1 MDNDAKLRE
10 YLKKVTADL
19 RRARKRIQEVE
30 DAGFEPIAIVGMAC
44 RFPGGVRSPEDLW
57 QLVDGG
63 RDAMS
68 GFPAD
73 RGWPDAHDAGFAA
86 EGGFVHDAGLF
97 DAGFFGISPR
107 EALAMDPQQRL
118 LLETSWEALERAG
131 IVPESLRGSRSAV
144 FVGAAHQGYAT
155 GAGEDAEAVAGHLM
169 TGTATSVL
177 SGRISYTLGL
187 EGPSVTVD
195 TACSS
200 SLVALHLAVQSLR
213 RGESDF
219 ALAGGAAVMVN
230 PGMFTEM
237 QRQGGLSGNGRC
249 KAFAEGA
256 DGTGW
261 GEGVGMLLV
270 ERLSDARRHG
280 HPVLAVV
287 RGSAVNQDGASS
299 GLSAPNGPS
308 QQRVI
313 RDALAD
319 ARLSTVDVDL
329 VEAHG
334 TGTALGDPIEA
345 QALLATYGQ
354 DRPEPL
360 WLGSV
365 KSNIGHT
372 QAAAGVSGIIKLVM
386 ALRNHRMPPTLHA
399 GTPSTK
405 IDWTEG
411 AVELLQE
418 GREWTA
424 DRPRRGA
431 VSSFGISGT
440 NAHIILEEP
449 AEEPAAAEPV
459 DGVLPWVLSAKSAE
473 ALREQASR
481 LATVDADPAG
491 VALSL
496 ATTRS
501 AFAHRAVVVGE
512 DRERLFAGVRA
523 LADGVPAPNVVTGA
537 AGSAGKV
544 AMVFPGQGAQWA
556 GMATELL
563 ATSEVFA
570 ARFTECAR
578 ALEPH
583 TGFSLLDGDLDLDRV
598 DVVQPALFAMMVSLA
613 ALWAAHGVR
622 PDAVIGHSQG
632 EIAAAVVSGALSLE
646 DGARVV
652 ALRSKAILALAGAG
666 GMVSVATSRERTE
679 ALARPWG
686 ERISIAA
693 VNGPAATVVSG
704 EPEALEE
711 FMAACE
717 DVRTRRIPV
726 DYASHSVQ
734 VEQLRDELLDVLA
747 PIAPR
752 RGETAFFST
761 VTGEWI
767 DGTALDAEY
776 WYTNLRGTVRLDIAV
791 EQLKREGFGTFVE
804 ASPHPV
810 LTMAIGDDVV
820 ALGSLRRGEGGLARF
835 ALSVAEAHVR
845 GVKVD
850 WTSYFAGAARV
861 DLPTYAFQHR
871 HYWLKPGTPVVATT
885 EDSGFWEVVDSH
897 DLQALAETLGVDT
910 EIPLSE
916 LLPALSEWRRTA
928 HDKSTVDSW
937 RYDVRWRPAPALSR
951 ESDPEVGSP
960 HHFHVKVP
968 AGRWLAVVAPGQD
981 SAMVDALGI
990 EIVPVEVTGDRES
1003 LAARLRAAEPNPAGV
1018 VSLLGFDER
1027 PHPDF
1032 PELPSGVA
1040 GTLLL
1045 AQALGDAA
1053 ISAPLWLLTSGAVA
1067 TETPSPAQAQ
1077 IWGLGRVI
1085 GLEHPGRWGGLVDLP
1100 ADFDDRAAARLAAI
1114 LATSGDE
1121 DQFAIHPS
1129 GVLVRRLVRA
1139 AAPKTAPSTWSFRG
1153 TVLVTGGTGALGP
1166 RIARWLERTGAGHV
1180 VLASRR
1186 GDQAP
1191 GAAELTA
1198 ALDIPV
1204 TFAACD
1210 VADRADVQALA
1221 DRYDISA
1228 VIHAAALIE
1237 LASIDATDVAEF
1249 AAVAKAK
1256 VLGAE
1261 NLDAVFDRDL
1271 DAFVL
1276 FSSIAGVWGSG
1287 DHAAYAAANAHLDAL
1302 ARRRRTRGLRAT
1314 SLAWGVWNAV
1324 NPWDAAKENQDFD
1337 ASRLLRQ
1344 GLPFLDPDLAF
1355 AGLRQVLAD
1364 DETFLAL
1371 ADVDWTRFAPVFTA
1385 LRPRPLL
1392 DELPEVRNALTV
1404 EAAPVT
1410 PGGLR
1415 ERLTGQSAADRTR
1428 TVLELVR
1435 ATAAAVLGHDGPDAV
1450 APGVALRELGFD
1462 SLTAVELRNRLAA
1475 ETGQSLPATLAF
1487 DHPTAER
1494 ITAFLLDGLFGA
1506 TTAVT
1511 ETVVA
1516 VADDQPIA
1524 IVAMSCRYP
1533 GGITSPEDLWELI
1546 TAGGDA
1552 ITGFPANRGWDTDA
1566 LFDPDPDHEGTS
1578 YTRHGGFLHDAGDFD
1593 PGFFGISPREALT
1606 MDPQQR
1612 LLLETTWEAMERA
1625 GVDPESLRGS
1635 ATGVFVGTNYAD
1647 YGIGLAQPDS
1657 SAGHLLT
1664 GGAASVV
1671 SGRIS
1676 YTFGLTGPAVT
1687 VDTAC
1692 SSSLVALHLACQS
1705 LRNGECTMAL
1715 AGGVALMSTP
1725 ASFVAFSRQ
1734 RALASDGRCKAFSDD
1749 ADGMGMAEGVGV
1761 VLVERLADAQRNG
1774 HEVLAVIR
1782 GSAVNQD
1789 GASNGLTAPNGPAQQ
1804 QVIRQAVANAR
1815 LTFDDVD
1822 AVEAHGTGTTLGDPI
1837 EAQALLATYGR
1848 DREHPLWLGSVKS
1861 NIGHSQAASG
1871 VAGIIKMVL
1880 SLRHGVLPATL
1891 HAGTPSSHVDWTTGN
1906 VRLLAESRPWPETG
1920 RPRRAAVSSFGMSG
1934 TNAHAVLEAAP
1945 EPVAAELSGP
1955 AATGPVPWVL
1965 SAKTPD
1971 SLASQ
1976 ARRLQARVGAAQGVR
1991 AADVGYSLANS
2002 RSTFEQRA
2010 VLVAAGE
2017 HSGHDALGALAHGRA
2032 VPGLVR
2038 GSARH
2043 GGKVAFVFPGQ
2054 GSQWVGMA
2062 LDLMDTSP
2070 AFAARMRDC
2079 ERALAPFVDWSLPA
2093 VLGDDA
2099 MLQRV
2104 DVVQPALFAVMVSL
2118 AEAWRAHGVQPD
2130 AVIGHSQGEI
2140 AAAAVAGA
2148 LSLEDAARVV
2158 ALRSKAILALA
2169 GRGGMVSVAASRESV
2184 EARLTEQL
2192 SVAAVNGPAAVVVS
2206 GAPDALDELIRSC
2219 EADGVRAKRIPVDYA
2234 SHSAQV
2240 EEIEAELRELLAP
2253 VSPRSSDI
2261 AFYSTVTAEPLDTAG
2276 LDGGYWYTN
2285 LRNPVLFDATT
2296 RLLAGDGYGTFVEC
2310 SSHPVLTMSVQD
2322 TVDEAVVTG
2331 TLRRGEGGLDRLY
2344 TSFAEAWVHG
2354 VDVDWTPAFG
2364 EGARLVPLP
2373 TYAFD
2378 HQRYWLDPAP
2388 AAPADDGLWTAL
2400 EETDDLAGV
2409 LGVDSAALDAVL
2421 PALSRWRTRRTEES
2435 TVDSWCLKVGWTPVA
2450 EPVLPLLSG
2459 RWLALVPAGR
2469 GSFADSVLDA
2479 LAVRGAEV
2487 VTTTAEDLPPGEY
2500 AGVVSL
2506 LGLDETPVPGHPLIA
2521 SGVAAT
2527 AALAPALAEAGI
2539 DAPLWILTRGAVATG
2554 AGDAPASSVPAQL
2567 WGLGRVIGLE
2577 YPGLW
2582 GGLLDL
2588 PATLDDRA
2596 ADRLAGVLAE
2606 PGGEDQLAIRAQ
2618 GVLARRLRPARP
2630 APAGEPWRPRG
2641 TVLVTGG
2648 TGSLGAHVARW
2659 LGRAGAEHLVLTSR
2673 RGEAAPGA
2681 TELADELRELGCA
2694 VTIAACDVAERKAVE
2709 ELLTGLEH
2717 APTAVVHAAGLPQS
2731 STLAE
2736 TGLHEFEDVL
2746 AAKVAGTAHLDELLG
2761 DDLEAF
2767 VLFSSNSGVWGSAGQ
2782 GAYAAANAYLDAL
2795 AEQRRARGVKATSVA
2810 WGLWAGGGMAR
2821 DEGEQQLRRR
2831 GLRPMAPERAV
2842 AAMQGALDRDETFL
2856 AVADVDWERFVPA
2869 FTASRRRPL
2878 IEDLPAV
2885 RQVLDRLE
2893 AEQTRYDEGAA
2904 AGWRERLAGLTAAE
2918 RDRAVLDLVRTEAAV
2933 VLGHRGADA
2942 IGSTRPFRDLGF
2954 DSVTAVEVR
2963 NRLREVTGLRLAA
2976 TAVFDHPT
2984 PVALARFL
2992 AAEITPGTAPGE
3004 SAFGALDQ
3012 LEASL
3017 GDLETDENLRLR
3029 VEMRLKSL
3037 LNRWSAEPAPQKAQ
3051 LADASVDEVFAFIDK
3066 ISPPP
3071 AQ

>member
-1 MDNDAKLRE
+1 MMDNDAKLRE

-19 RRARKRIQEVE
+19 RRARKRVQEVE
-30 DAGFEPIAIVGMAC
+30 DAGSAPVAIVGMAC

-57 QLVDGG
+57 RLVDSGG
-63 RDAMS
+63 DGMS

-73 RGWPDAHDAGFAA
+73 RGWPDAHDAGFVA
-86 EGGFVHDAGLF
+86 EGGFVHDAGQF

-131 IVPESLRGSRSAV
+131 IVPETLRGSRSAV
-144 FVGAAHQGYAT
+144 FVGAAFQGYGTA
-155 GAGEDAEAVAGHLM
+155 AGEEAEAVAGHLM

-213 RGESDF
+213 RGESDL

-230 PGMFTEM
+230 PDMFTEM
-237 QRQGGLSGNGRC
+237 SRQGGLSGNGRC
-249 KAFAEGA
+249 KAFADGA

-261 GEGVGMLLV
+261 GEGAGMLLV
-270 ERLSDARRHG
+270 ERLADAQRLG
-280 HPVLAVV
+280 HPVLAVI

-372 QAAAGVSGIIKLVM
+372 QAAAGVSGVIKLVM
-386 ALRNHRMPPTLHA
+386 ALRNRRMPPTLHA
-399 GTPSTK
+399 GTPSAK
-405 IDWTEG
+405 IDWTAG

-440 NAHIILEEP
+440 NAHVILEE
-449 AEEPAAAEPV
+449 AAPV
-459 DGVLPWVLSAKSAE
+459 VSSPGGSSGLVPWVLSAKSPE
-473 ALREQASR
+473 ALRSQAACLS
-481 LATVDADPAG
+481 LVDSAPAD
-491 VALSL
+491 VAFSL

-501 AFAHRAVVVGE
+501 SFAHRAVVVGT
-512 DRERLFAGVRA
+512 DRERLLAGVRA
-523 LADGVPAPNVVTGA
+523 LADGTPAPHVVSGV
-537 AGSAGKV
+537 AGSGKV

-556 GMATELL
+556 GMADELL
-563 ATSEVFA
+563 ATSPVFA
-570 ARFTECAR
+570 ARYTECSR
-578 ALEPH
+578 ALEPY
-583 TGFSLLDGDLDLDRV
+583 TGFSLLDSIELDRV

-613 ALWAAHGVR
+613 ELWAAHGVR

-652 ALRSKAILALAGAG
+652 ALRSKAILALSGAG
-666 GMVSVATSRERTE
+666 GMVSVAASREQT
-679 ALARPWG
+679 ASLVAPWG
-686 ERISIAA
+686 ERIGIAA
-693 VNGPAATVVSG
+693 VNGPSATVVSG
-704 EPEALEE
+704 EPGALDE

-717 DVRTRRIPV
+717 VRTRRIPV

-734 VEQLRDELLDVLA
+734 VEQLRDELLEVLA
-747 PIAPR
+747 PITPR
-752 RGETAFFST
+752 AAHAGFFST
-761 VTGEWI
+761 VTGEWL

-776 WYTNLRGTVRLDIAV
+776 WYTNLRSTVRLDIAV
-791 EQLKREGFGTFVE
+791 EQLKSAGFGTFVE
-804 ASPHPV
+804 VSPHPV
-810 LTMAIGDDVV
+810 LVPAIGDDVTT
-820 ALGSLRRGEGGLARF
+820 LGSLRRGDGGLDRF
-835 ALSVAEAHVR
+835 ALSVGEAHVN

-850 WTSYFAGAARV
+850 WTPYFADAARV

-871 HYWLKPGTPVVATT
+871 HYWLKPGTPAEVVA
-885 EDSGFWEVVDSH
+885 DPGFWEAVESGS
-897 DLQALAETLGVDT
+897 LAETLGVDPDV
-910 EIPLSE
+910 PLSE
-916 LLPALSEWRRTA
+916 VLPALSDWRRTA
-928 HDKSTVDSW
+928 RDKSTVDSW
-937 RYDVRWRPAPALSR
+937 RYDVRWRPAAEPMGALS
-951 ESDPEVGSP
+951 
-960 HHFHVKVP
+960 
-968 AGRWLAVVAPGQD
+968 GRWLAVAAPGQET
-981 SAMVDALGI
+981 SIVDTLDC
-990 EIVPVEVTGDRES
+990 EVLLATGDRES
-1003 LAARLRAAEPNPAGV
+1003 LAARLREAGPVTGV

-1027 PHPDF
+1027 PHPEF

-1040 GTLLL
+1040 GTLVL
-1045 AQALGDAA
+1045 AQALGDAG
-1053 ISAPLWLLTSGAVA
+1053 IDAPLWLLTSGAVD
-1067 TETPSPAQAQ
+1067 TDSPSPAQAQ

-1085 GLEHPGRWGGLVDLP
+1085 GLEHPNRWGGLIDLP
-1100 ADFDDRAAARLAAI
+1100 AAPDVRAGERLAAI
-1114 LATSGDE
+1114 LATPGDE
-1121 DQFAIHPS
+1121 DQFAVRPS
-1129 GVLVRRLVRA
+1129 GVLIRRLVRA
-1139 AAPKTAPSTWSFRG
+1139 APPRTAPGTWSLTG

-1166 RIARWLERTGAGHV
+1166 RIARWLRGVGAEHV
-1180 VLASRR
+1180 ILASRH
-1186 GDQAP
+1186 GSQADPEP
-1191 GAAELTA
+1191 G
-1198 ALDIPV
+1198 V
-1204 TFAACD
+1204 TFATCD
-1210 VADRADVQALA
+1210 VTDRAQVEALA
-1221 DRYDISA
+1221 EAHDIRA

-1237 LASIDATDVAEF
+1237 LASIDATDVAAF

-1256 VLGAE
+1256 VQGAE
-1261 NLDAVFDRDL
+1261 VLDAVFDRDL

-1302 ARRRRTRGLRAT
+1302 AQRRRARGLRAT
-1314 SLAWGVWNAV
+1314 SLAWGVWNAP
-1324 NPWDAAKENQDFD
+1324 NPAKANQDFD

-1364 DETFLAL
+1364 DDTFLAV
-1371 ADVDWTRFAPVFTA
+1371 ADVDWARFAPVFTA

-1392 DELPEVRNALTV
+1392 DELPEVRRALTV
-1404 EAAPVT
+1404 EKPQVKT
-1410 PGGLR
+1410 GW
-1415 ERLTGQSAADRTR
+1415 LTGVAPADRAR
-1428 TVLELVR
+1428 AVLGLVR
-1435 ATAAAVLGHDGPDAV
+1435 ATAAAVLGHDSPDAV

-1475 ETGQSLPATLAF
+1475 ETGRSLPATLAF

-1494 ITAFLLDGLFGA
+1494 ITEFLLGA
-1506 TTAVT
+1506 TRS

-1516 VADDQPIA
+1516 VADDEPIA

-1533 GGITSPEDLWELI
+1533 GGVKSPEDLWDLI
-1546 TAGGDA
+1546 TTGGDA
-1552 ITGFPANRGWDTDA
+1552 ITGFPADRGWDVDA
-1566 LFDPDPDHEGTS
+1566 LYDPDPDHDGTS

-1612 LLLETTWEAMERA
+1612 LLLETSWEAMERA
-1625 GVDPESLRGS
+1625 GLDPESLRGS

-1734 RALASDGRCKAFSDD
+1734 RALAADGRCKAFSDD
-1749 ADGMGMAEGVGV
+1749 ADGMGMAEGAGV
-1761 VLVERLADAQRNG
+1761 LLVERLADAQRHG
-1774 HEVLAVIR
+1774 HEVLAVLR

-1815 LTFDDVD
+1815 LTFADVD

-1848 DREHPLWLGSVKS
+1848 DRANPLWLGSVKS

-1871 VAGIIKMVL
+1871 VAGVIKMVL
-1880 SLRHGVLPATL
+1880 SLRHGVLPGTL
-1891 HAGTPSSHVDWTTGN
+1891 HAGTPSSHVDWTAGN
-1906 VRLLAESRPWPETG
+1906 VRLLDETRDWPETG

-1945 EPVAAELSGP
+1945 EPVATEPSGP
-1955 AATGPVPWVL
+1955 VATGPVPWVL
-1965 SAKTPD
+1965 SAKTPA
-1971 SLASQ
+1971 SLAAQ
-1976 ARRLQARVGAAQGVR
+1976 ARRLRARVGAAQGVR
-1991 AADVGYSLANS
+1991 AADVGYSLAKS

-2010 VLVAAGE
+2010 VVVAPD
-2017 HSGHDALGALAHGRA
+2017 GHDPLGALAHDRA

-2038 GSARH
+2038 GSARR

-2079 ERALAPFVDWSLPA
+2079 ERALAPFAGWSLPD
-2093 VLGDDA
+2093 VLGDEA

-2118 AEAWRAHGVQPD
+2118 AEVWRAHGVSPD

-2140 AAAAVAGA
+2140 AAAVVSGA
-2148 LSLEDAARVV
+2148 LSLEDGARVV

-2169 GRGGMVSVAASRESV
+2169 GHGGMVSVAAPLTAV
-2184 EARLTEQL
+2184 EPRLTDEL

-2206 GAPDALDELIRSC
+2206 GSPSALDALIGSC
-2219 EADGVRAKRIPVDYA
+2219 EADGIRAKRVPVDYA
-2234 SHSAQV
+2234 SHSVQV
-2240 EEIEAELRELLAP
+2240 EAIAAELRDLLAP
-2253 VSPRSSDI
+2253 VSPRSAEI
-2261 AFYSTVTAEPLDTAG
+2261 AFYSTVTAEPIDTAG
-2276 LDGGYWYTN
+2276 LDGPYWYTN

-2296 RLLAGDGYGTFVEC
+2296 RQLAADGYDTFIEC
-2310 SSHPVLTMSVQD
+2310 SPHPVLTMSVED
-2322 TVDEAVVTG
+2322 TADEAVVTG
-2331 TLRRGEGGLDRLY
+2331 TLRRGDGGLDRLY

-2364 EGARLVPLP
+2364 EGARLIPLP

-2409 LGVDSAALDAVL
+2409 LGVDQGALDEVL
-2421 PALSRWRTRRTEES
+2421 PALTRWRTQRS
-2435 TVDSWCLKVGWTPVA
+2435 TMDSWCLKVGWVPVA
-2450 EPVLPLLSG
+2450 EPALPLLSG
-2459 RWLALVPAGR
+2459 RWLALIPAGPGR
-2469 GSFADSVLDA
+2469 SAVLDA
-2479 LAVRGAEV
+2479 LASRGADV
-2487 VTTTAEDLPPGEY
+2487 VTASPEELPPGEY

-2506 LGLDETPVPGHPLIA
+2506 LGSDETPLPGHPLLA
-2521 SGVAAT
+2521 TGVAAT
-2527 AALAPALAEAGI
+2527 AALAPALAAAGI
-2539 DAPLWILTRGAVATG
+2539 DAPLWLLTRGAVATG
-2554 AGDAPASSVPAQL
+2554 PGDAPASSVPAQL

-2582 GGLLDL
+2582 GGLIDL
-2588 PATLDDRA
+2588 PATFDERA
-2596 ADRLAGVLAE
+2596 ADRLAGLLAE
-2606 PGGEDQLAIRAQ
+2606 PGGEDQLALRDHGI
-2618 GVLARRLRPARP
+2618 LARRLRPARP

-2648 TGSLGAHVARW
+2648 TGALGAHVARW
-2659 LGRAGAEHLVLTSR
+2659 LGRSGADHLVLTSR
-2673 RGEAAPGA
+2673 RGENAPGA
-2681 TELADELRELGCA
+2681 AELAEELRGYGCA

-2709 ELLTGLEH
+2709 ALLDSLGH
-2717 APTAVVHAAGLPQS
+2717 PPAAVVHAAGLPQS

-2736 TGLHEFEDVL
+2736 TGPDEFEDVL
-2746 AAKVAGTAHLDELLG
+2746 AAKVAGAAHLDALLG

-2795 AEQRRARGVKATSVA
+2795 AEQRRARGAKATSVA
-2810 WGLWAGGGMAR
+2810 WGLWAGGGMAS
-2821 DEGEQQLRRR
+2821 DDGEQQLRRR

-2842 AAMQGALDRDETFL
+2842 AALQGALDRDETFL
-2856 AVADVDWERFVPA
+2856 AVADVDWDRFVPA

-2885 RQVLDRLE
+2885 RRVLDQLE
-2893 AEQTRYDEGAA
+2893 AEQERHDEGA
-2904 AGWRERLAGLTAAE
+2904 AGWRERLAALPEAE
-2918 RDRAVLDLVRTEAAV
+2918 RDRAVLDLVRTEAAA

-2963 NRLREVTGLRLAA
+2963 NRLRQATGLRLAA

-2984 PVALARFL
+2984 PIALARFL
-2992 AAEITPGTAPGE
+2992 AAGIAPGGTPAD
-3004 SAFGALDQ
+3004 SAFGALDR

-3017 GDLETDENLRLR
+3017 TDLAQPDENVRMR

-3037 LNRWSAEPAPQKAQ
+3037 LSQWSGDRAAPRQAQ
-3051 LADASVDEVFAFIDK
+3051 LADASAAEVFAFIDNELGV
-3066 ISPPP
+3066 SPPP
-3071 AQ
+3071 AH

>member
-19 RRARKRIQEVE
+19 RRARKRVQEVE
-30 DAGFEPIAIVGMAC
+30 DAGSAPVAIVGMAC

-57 QLVDGG
+57 RLVDTGG
-63 RDAMS
+63 DGMS

-73 RGWPDAHDAGFAA
+73 RGWPDAHDAGFVA
-86 EGGFVHDAGLF
+86 EGGFVHDAGRF

-131 IVPESLRGSRSAV
+131 IVPETLRGSRSAV
-144 FVGAAHQGYAT
+144 FVGAASQGYGT
-155 GAGEDAEAVAGHLM
+155 GAGEEAEAVAGHLM

-213 RGESDF
+213 RGESDL

-230 PGMFTEM
+230 PDMFTEM
-237 QRQGGLSGNGRC
+237 SRQGGLSGNGRC
-249 KAFAEGA
+249 KAFADGA

-261 GEGVGMLLV
+261 GEGAGMLLV
-270 ERLSDARRHG
+270 ERLADAQRLG

-287 RGSAVNQDGASS
+287 RGTAVNQDGASS

-354 DRPEPL
+354 DRDEPL

-372 QAAAGVSGIIKLVM
+372 QAAAGVSGVIKLVM
-386 ALRNHRMPPTLHA
+386 ALRNRRMPPTLHA
-399 GTPSTK
+399 RTPSAK
-405 IDWTEG
+405 IDWTAG

-440 NAHIILEEP
+440 NAHIILEEASAP
-449 AEEPAAAEPV
+449 PSSPGSASGLV
-459 DGVLPWVLSAKSAE
+459 PWVLSAKSAE
-473 ALREQASR
+473 ALREQAAR
-481 LATVDADPAG
+481 LSGVDGDPADI
-491 VALSL
+491 AFSL

-501 AFAHRAVVVGE
+501 AFAHRAVVVGP
-512 DRERLFAGVRA
+512 DRERLLAGVRA
-523 LADGVPAPNVVTGA
+523 LADGTPAPHVVSGV
-537 AGSAGKV
+537 AGSGKV
-544 AMVFPGQGAQWA
+544 AMVFPGQGAQWT

-570 ARFTECAR
+570 ARYTECSR

-583 TGFSLLDGDLDLDRV
+583 TGFSLLDVLDVELDRV

-666 GMVSVATSRERTE
+666 GMVSVAASRERT
-679 ALARPWG
+679 ASLVAPWG
-686 ERISIAA
+686 DRIGIAA
-693 VNGPAATVVSG
+693 VNGPEATVVSG
-704 EPEALEE
+704 EPGALDE
-711 FMAACE
+711 FMAAG

-747 PIAPR
+747 PITPR
-752 RGETAFFST
+752 TAAIGFFST
-761 VTGEWI
+761 VTGEWA
-767 DGTALDAEY
+767 DGAELDAEY
-776 WYTNLRGTVRLDIAV
+776 WYTNLRSTVRLDTAV
-791 EQLKREGFGTFVE
+791 ERLKGEGFGTFVE

-810 LTMAIGDDVV
+810 LTMAIGEDVV
-820 ALGSLRRGEGGLARF
+820 ALGSLRRGEGGLERF
-835 ALSVAEAHVR
+835 ALSVAEAHVN

-850 WTSYFAGAARV
+850 WTPYFAGAARV
-861 DLPTYAFQHR
+861 DLPTYAFQQR
-871 HYWLKPGTPVVATT
+871 HYWLKPGGTAVTDPA
-885 EDSGFWEVVDSH
+885 DSGFWAAVDSGS
-897 DLQALAETLGVDT
+897 LAETLGVDP
-910 EIPLSE
+910 EVPLHE
-916 LLPALSEWRRTA
+916 LLPTLSDWRRTA
-928 HDKSTVDSW
+928 REKGTVDAW
-937 RYDVRWRPAPALSR
+937 RYDIRWRSAPEPAGALS
-951 ESDPEVGSP
+951 
-960 HHFHVKVP
+960 
-968 AGRWLAVVAPGQD
+968 GRWLAVVAPGQET
-981 SAMVDALGI
+981 SLVDTLGA
-990 EIVPVEVTGDRES
+990 EVLPVTGDRES
-1003 LAARLRAAEPNPAGV
+1003 LAARLREAGPVAGV

-1027 PHPDF
+1027 PHPEF

-1040 GTLLL
+1040 GTLVL
-1045 AQALGDAA
+1045 AQALGDAG
-1053 ISAPLWLLTSGAVA
+1053 IDAPLWLLTSGAVD
-1067 TETPSPAQAQ
+1067 TDSPSPAQAQ

-1085 GLEHPGRWGGLVDLP
+1085 GLEHPDRWGGLIDLP
-1100 ADFDDRAAARLAAI
+1100 AEPDARALDRLTAI
-1114 LATSGDE
+1114 LATPGDE
-1121 DQFAIHPS
+1121 DQFAIRSS
-1129 GVLVRRLVRA
+1129 GVQVRRLVRA
-1139 AAPKTAPSTWSFRG
+1139 TPPRTSPTSWSLRG

-1166 RIARWLERTGAGHV
+1166 RIARWLRTAGAEHV
-1180 VLASRR
+1180 ILASRR
-1186 GDQAP
+1186 GYQAP
-1191 GAAELTA
+1191 ADADPG
-1198 ALDIPV
+1198 I

-1210 VADRADVQALA
+1210 VADRADVEALA
-1221 DRYDISA
+1221 EAHDIRA
-1228 VIHAAALIE
+1228 VVHAAALIE

-1249 AAVAKAK
+1249 AAVARAK
-1256 VLGAE
+1256 VQGAE

-1302 ARRRRTRGLRAT
+1302 AQRRRARGLRAT
-1314 SLAWGVWNAV
+1314 SLAWGVWNAA
-1324 NPWDAAKENQDFD
+1324 NPAKANQDFD

-1371 ADVDWTRFAPVFTA
+1371 ADVDWARFAPVFTA

-1392 DELPEVRNALTV
+1392 DELPEVRRALAAGTP
-1404 EAAPVT
+1404 AAPAA
-1410 PGGLR
+1410 GGLR
-1415 ERLTGQSAADRTR
+1415 DRLNGLSPADRTR

-1475 ETGQSLPATLAF
+1475 ETGQRLPATLAF

-1494 ITAFLLDGLFGA
+1494 ITEFLLGA
-1506 TTAVT
+1506 TATVP

-1516 VADDQPIA
+1516 VADDEPIA

-1533 GGITSPEDLWELI
+1533 GGVTSPEDLWALI

-1552 ITGFPANRGWDTDA
+1552 ITGFPADRGWNVEA
-1566 LFDPDPDHEGTS
+1566 LFDPDPDHDGTS

-1612 LLLETTWEAMERA
+1612 LLLETSWEAMERA
-1625 GVDPESLRGS
+1625 GLDPESLRGS

-1705 LRNGECTMAL
+1705 LRTGECTMAL

-1734 RALASDGRCKAFSDD
+1734 RALAADGRCKAFSDD
-1749 ADGMGMAEGVGV
+1749 ADGMGMAEGAGV
-1761 VLVERLADAQRNG
+1761 VLVERLADAQRLG

-1848 DREHPLWLGSVKS
+1848 DRAEPLWLGSVKS

-1871 VAGIIKMVL
+1871 VAGVIKMVL
-1880 SLRHGVLPATL
+1880 ALRHGVLPGTL
-1891 HAGTPSSHVDWTTGN
+1891 HAGTPSSHVDWSAGN
-1906 VRLLAESRPWPETG
+1906 VRLLAENRAWPETH

-1945 EPVAAELSGP
+1945 EPVAPEPSGP
-1955 AATGPVPWVL
+1955 VATGPVPWVL
-1965 SAKTPD
+1965 SAKTPA
-1971 SLASQ
+1971 SLAAQ

-1991 AADVGYSLANS
+1991 AADVGYSLAKS

-2010 VLVAAGE
+2010 VLVTGGE
-2017 HSGHDALGALAHGRA
+2017 HDGHDPLGALAHGRA

-2038 GSARH
+2038 GSARR

-2062 LDLMDTSP
+2062 LDLMDTSA

-2079 ERALAPFVDWSLPA
+2079 ERALAPFVEWSLPE
-2093 VLGDDA
+2093 VLGDEA

-2118 AEAWRAHGVQPD
+2118 AEVWRAHGVRPD

-2140 AAAAVAGA
+2140 AAAVVSGA
-2148 LSLEDAARVV
+2148 LSLEDAVRVV

-2169 GRGGMVSVAASRESV
+2169 GRGGMVSVAATRETV

-2206 GAPDALDELIRSC
+2206 GSPAALDELIESC
-2219 EADGVRAKRIPVDYA
+2219 EADGIRAKRVPVDYA

-2240 EEIEAELRELLAP
+2240 EAIETELRELLAP
-2253 VSPRSSDI
+2253 VAPRSSEI
-2261 AFYSTVTAEPLDTAG
+2261 AFYSTVTAEPIDTAG
-2276 LDGGYWYTN
+2276 LDGAYWYTN
-2285 LRNPVLFDATT
+2285 LRHPVLFDATT
-2296 RLLAGDGYGTFVEC
+2296 RLLAEDGYDTFVEC
-2310 SSHPVLTMSVQD
+2310 SPHPVLTMSIQD

-2354 VDVDWTPAFG
+2354 VDLDWTPAFG
-2364 EGARLVPLP
+2364 EGARRVPLP

-2388 AAPADDGLWTAL
+2388 AAPAADGLWTAL

-2421 PALSRWRTRRTEES
+2421 PALTRWRERRAEES
-2435 TVDSWCLKVGWTPVA
+2435 TMDTWCLKVGWVPVA
-2450 EPVLPLLSG
+2450 EPALPLLSG
-2459 RWLALVPAGR
+2459 RWLALVPAGHS
-2469 GSFADSVLDA
+2469 GLVAAVLDA
-2479 LAVRGAEV
+2479 LAARGADV
-2487 VTTTAEDLPPGEY
+2487 VTGLPETLPPGEY

-2506 LGLDETPVPGHPLIA
+2506 LGLDETPLPGHPLIA
-2521 SGVAAT
+2521 AGVAAT
-2527 AALAPALAEAGI
+2527 AALAPALAAAGI
-2539 DAPLWILTRGAVATG
+2539 DAPLWLLTRGAVATG

-2577 YPGLW
+2577 YPGSW
-2582 GGLLDL
+2582 GGLVDL
-2588 PATLDDRA
+2588 PAALDERA
-2596 ADRLAGVLAE
+2596 ADRLAGLLAE
-2606 PGGEDQLAIRAQ
+2606 PGGEDQLAIRAH
-2618 GVLARRLRPARP
+2618 GILARRLRPARP

-2648 TGSLGAHVARW
+2648 TGALGAHVARW
-2659 LGRAGAEHLVLTSR
+2659 LGRSGAEHLVLTSR

-2681 TELADELRELGCA
+2681 AELAEELRGYGCA

-2709 ELLTGLEH
+2709 ALLDSLGH
-2717 APTAVVHAAGLPQS
+2717 PPVAVVHAAGLPQS

-2736 TGLHEFEDVL
+2736 TGLDEFEDVL
-2746 AAKVAGTAHLDELLG
+2746 AAKVAGAAHLDALLG

-2795 AEQRRARGVKATSVA
+2795 AEQRRARGAKATSVA
-2810 WGLWAGGGMAR
+2810 WGLWAGGGMAS
-2821 DEGEQQLRRR
+2821 DDGEQQLRRR
-2831 GLRPMAPERAV
+2831 GLRPMAPGRAV
-2842 AAMQGALDRDETFL
+2842 AALQGALDRDETFL

-2885 RQVLDRLE
+2885 RRVLDRLE
-2893 AEQTRYDEGAA
+2893 AEQERHDEGAA
-2904 AGWRERLAGLTAAE
+2904 AGWRERLAGLPEAE
-2918 RDRAVLDLVRTEAAV
+2918 RDRAVLDLVRTEAAA
-2933 VLGHRGADA
+2933 VLGHRGAEA

-2963 NRLREVTGLRLAA
+2963 NRLRAVTGLRLAA

-2992 AAEITPGTAPGE
+2992 AAGIAPGGTPAE
-3004 SAFGALDQ
+3004 SAFGALDR

-3017 GDLETDENLRLR
+3017 TDLEPDENVRMR

-3037 LNRWSAEPAPQKAQ
+3037 LNHWSADAAAPRQAQ
-3051 LADASVDEVFAFIDK
+3051 LADASAAEVFAFIDNELGV
-3066 ISPPP
+3066 SPPP
-3071 AQ
+3071 AG

>member
-19 RRARKRIQEVE
+19 RRARKRVQEVE
-30 DAGFEPIAIVGMAC
+30 DAGSAPVAIVGMAC

-57 QLVDGG
+57 RLVDSGG
-63 RDAMS
+63 DGMS

-73 RGWPDAHDAGFAA
+73 RGWPDTHDAGFVA
-86 EGGFVHDAGLF
+86 EGGFVHDAGQF

-118 LLETSWEALERAG
+118 LLETSWEALERAA
-131 IVPESLRGSRSAV
+131 IVPETLRGSRSAV
-144 FVGAAHQGYAT
+144 FVGAASQGYGT
-155 GAGEDAEAVAGHLM
+155 GAGEEAEAVAGHLM

-213 RGESDF
+213 RGESDL

-230 PGMFTEM
+230 PDMFTEM
-237 QRQGGLSGNGRC
+237 SRQGGLSGNGRC
-249 KAFAEGA
+249 KAFADGA

-261 GEGVGMLLV
+261 GEGAGMLLV
-270 ERLSDARRHG
+270 ERLADAQRLG
-280 HPVLAVV
+280 HPVLAVI

-319 ARLSTVDVDL
+319 ARLSTGDVDL

-372 QAAAGVSGIIKLVM
+372 QAAAGVSGVIKLVM
-386 ALRNHRMPPTLHA
+386 ALRNRRMPPTLHA

-405 IDWTEG
+405 IDWTAG

-440 NAHIILEEP
+440 NAHIILEEAAP
-449 AEEPAAAEPV
+449 APSSPGGSA
-459 DGVLPWVLSAKSAE
+459 GVVPWVLSAKSAE
-473 ALREQASR
+473 ALRAQAAR
-481 LATVDADPAG
+481 LSLVDSAPED
-491 VALSL
+491 VAFSL

-501 AFAHRAVVVGE
+501 AFAHRAVVVGA
-512 DRERLFAGVRA
+512 DRERLLAGVRA
-523 LADGVPAPNVVTGA
+523 LADGTPAPHVVSGV
-537 AGSAGKV
+537 AGRGKV

-556 GMATELL
+556 GMATELR

-570 ARFTECAR
+570 ARYTECSR
-578 ALEPH
+578 ALEPF
-583 TGFSLLDGDLDLDRV
+583 TGFSLLDEPELDRV

-613 ALWAAHGVR
+613 ELWAAHGVR

-652 ALRSKAILALAGAG
+652 ALRSKAILTLSGAG
-666 GMVSVATSRERTE
+666 GMVSVAASRERT
-679 ALARPWG
+679 ASLVAPWG
-686 ERISIAA
+686 DRIGIAA
-693 VNGPAATVVSG
+693 VNGPATTVVSG
-704 EPEALEE
+704 EAGALDE
-711 FMAACE
+711 FMAAC

-734 VEQLRDELLDVLA
+734 VERLRAELLDVLA
-747 PIAPR
+747 SITPR
-752 RGETAFFST
+752 AAHAGFFST
-761 VTGEWI
+761 VTGDWL
-767 DGTALDAEY
+767 DGAALDAEY
-776 WYTNLRGTVRLDIAV
+776 WYTNLRETVRLEESVRALAA
-791 EQLKREGFGTFVE
+791 QGYRAFVE
-804 ASPHPV
+804 VSPHPV
-810 LTMAIGDDVV
+810 LVMPIGQTAEDAV
-820 ALGSLRRGEGGLARF
+820 ALGSLRRDEGGLDRF
-835 ALSVAEAHVR
+835 ALSLAEAYVH

-850 WTSYFAGAARV
+850 WTPYFAGAARV

-871 HYWLKPGTPVVATT
+871 HYWLKPGTPAQAVA
-885 EDSGFWEVVDSH
+885 DPGFWEAVDSGS
-897 DLQALAETLGVDT
+897 LAETLGVDP
-910 EIPLSE
+910 EVPLSE
-916 LLPALSEWRRTA
+916 LLPALSDWRRTA
-928 HDKSTVDSW
+928 RDKSTVDSW
-937 RYDVRWRPAPALSR
+937 RYDVRWRPAPEPA
-951 ESDPEVGSP
+951 G
-960 HHFHVKVP
+960 VP
-968 AGRWLAVVAPGQD
+968 SGRWLAVAAPGQETSVAD
-981 SAMVDALGI
+981 TLGC
-990 EIVPVEVTGDRES
+990 EVVLATGDRES
-1003 LAARLRAAEPNPAGV
+1003 LAARLREAGPVAGV

-1027 PHPDF
+1027 PHPEF

-1040 GTLLL
+1040 GTLVL
-1045 AQALGDAA
+1045 AQALGDAG
-1053 ISAPLWLLTSGAVA
+1053 IDVPLWLLTSGAVA
-1067 TETPSPAQAQ
+1067 TDSPSPAQAQ

-1085 GLEHPGRWGGLVDLP
+1085 GLEHPGRWGGVIDLP
-1100 ADFDDRAAARLAAI
+1100 PEPDARALDRLAAV
-1114 LATSGDE
+1114 LATPGDE
-1121 DQFAIHPS
+1121 DQFAIRSS

-1139 AAPKTAPSTWSFRG
+1139 TPPRTAPGAWTLTG

-1166 RIARWLERTGAGHV
+1166 RIARWLRSVGADHV
-1180 VLASRR
+1180 ILASRH
-1186 GDQAP
+1186 GHQPDLAP
-1191 GAAELTA
+1191 G
-1198 ALDIPV
+1198 I
-1204 TFAACD
+1204 TFATCD
-1210 VADRADVQALA
+1210 VTDRAQVEALA
-1221 DRYDISA
+1221 GAHDIRA
-1228 VIHAAALIE
+1228 VVHAAALIE
-1237 LASIDATDVAEF
+1237 LASIDTTDVAGF
-1249 AAVAKAK
+1249 AAVARAK
-1256 VLGAE
+1256 VQGAE

-1302 ARRRRTRGLRAT
+1302 AQRRRARGLRAT
-1314 SLAWGVWNAV
+1314 SLAWGVWNAP
-1324 NPWDAAKENQDFD
+1324 NPAKANQDFD

-1364 DETFLAL
+1364 DDTFLAV
-1371 ADVDWTRFAPVFTA
+1371 ADVDWARFAPVFTA

-1392 DELPEVRNALTV
+1392 DELPEVRRALTV
-1404 EAAPVT
+1404 EKPQPAPGWLAGV
-1410 PGGLR
+1410 
-1415 ERLTGQSAADRTR
+1415 SSADRGR
-1428 TVLELVR
+1428 TVLDLVR
-1435 ATAAAVLGHDGPDAV
+1435 ATAAAVLGHDGPEAV

-1494 ITAFLLDGLFGA
+1494 ITEFLLGA
-1506 TTAVT
+1506 TRQ

-1516 VADDQPIA
+1516 VADDEPIA

-1533 GGITSPEDLWELI
+1533 GGVKSPEDLWDLI

-1552 ITGFPANRGWDTDA
+1552 ITGFPADRGWDVDA
-1566 LFDPDPDHEGTS
+1566 LFDPDPDHDGTS

-1612 LLLETTWEAMERA
+1612 LLLETSWEAMERA
-1625 GVDPESLRGS
+1625 GLDPEGLRGS

-1705 LRNGECTMAL
+1705 LRTGECTMAL

-1734 RALASDGRCKAFSDD
+1734 RALAADGRCKAFSDD
-1749 ADGMGMAEGVGV
+1749 ADGMGMAEGAGV
-1761 VLVERLADAQRNG
+1761 LLVERLADARRHG

-1822 AVEAHGTGTTLGDPI
+1822 VVEAHGTGTTLGDPI

-1848 DREHPLWLGSVKS
+1848 DRANPLWLGSVKS

-1871 VAGIIKMVL
+1871 VAGVIKMVL
-1880 SLRHGVLPATL
+1880 SLRHGVLPGTL
-1891 HAGTPSSHVDWTTGN
+1891 HAGTPSSHVDWTAGN
-1906 VRLLAESRPWPETG
+1906 VRLLTESREWPETG

-1945 EPVAAELSGP
+1945 EPVATEPSGP
-1955 AATGPVPWVL
+1955 VATGPVPWVL
-1965 SAKTPD
+1965 SAKTPA
-1971 SLASQ
+1971 SLAAQ
-1976 ARRLQARVGAAQGVR
+1976 ARRLQARLGAAQGVR

-2010 VLVAAGE
+2010 VVLAPD
-2017 HSGHDALGALAHGRA
+2017 GHDPLGALAHGRA

-2038 GSARH
+2038 GSARR

-2093 VLGDDA
+2093 VLGDEA
-2099 MLQRV
+2099 MLRRV

-2118 AEAWRAHGVQPD
+2118 AEVWRAHGVSPD

-2140 AAAAVAGA
+2140 AAAVVAGA
-2148 LSLEDAARVV
+2148 LSLADAARVV

-2169 GRGGMVSVAASRESV
+2169 GHGGMVSVAAARETV
-2184 EARLTEQL
+2184 EPRLTEGL

-2206 GAPDALDELIRSC
+2206 GSPAALDELIGSC
-2219 EADGVRAKRIPVDYA
+2219 EADGIRAKRVPVDYA

-2240 EEIEAELRELLAP
+2240 EAIEAELRELLAP
-2253 VSPRSSDI
+2253 VSPRSSEI
-2261 AFYSTVTAEPLDTAG
+2261 AFYSTVTTGPVDTAG
-2276 LDGGYWYTN
+2276 LDGPYWYTN
-2285 LRNPVLFDATT
+2285 LRHPVLFDATT
-2296 RLLAGDGYGTFVEC
+2296 RQLAEDGYDTFIEC
-2310 SSHPVLTMSVQD
+2310 SPHPVLTMSVED
-2322 TVDEAVVTG
+2322 IVDEAVVTG

-2354 VDVDWTPAFG
+2354 VDLDWTPAFG
-2364 EGARLVPLP
+2364 EGARLIPLP

-2388 AAPADDGLWTAL
+2388 AAPVDDGLWTAL
-2400 EETDDLAGV
+2400 EETEDLAGV
-2409 LGVDSAALDAVL
+2409 LGVDRRALDEVL
-2421 PALSRWRTRRTEES
+2421 PALTRWRTQRS
-2435 TVDSWCLKVGWTPVA
+2435 TVDSWCLKVGWVPVA
-2450 EPVLPLLSG
+2450 EPPLPLLSG
-2459 RWLALVPAGR
+2459 RWLALVPAGPDR
-2469 GSFADSVLDA
+2469 LATAVLDA
-2479 LAVRGAEV
+2479 LASRGADV
-2487 VTTTAEDLPPGEY
+2487 VTASPEKLPPGEY

-2506 LGLDETPVPGHPLIA
+2506 LGLDETPLPGHPLIA
-2521 SGVAAT
+2521 TGVAST
-2527 AALAPALAEAGI
+2527 AALAPALTAAGI
-2539 DAPLWILTRGAVATG
+2539 DAPLWLLTRGAVAAG
-2554 AGDAPASSVPAQL
+2554 PGDAPASSVPAQL

-2582 GGLLDL
+2582 GGLIDL
-2588 PATLDDRA
+2588 PAVLDERA
-2596 ADRLAGVLAE
+2596 ADRLAGLLAE
-2606 PGGEDQLAIRAQ
+2606 PGGEDQLALRDHGI
-2618 GVLARRLRPARP
+2618 LARRLRPARP
-2630 APAGEPWRPRG
+2630 AAAGEPWRPRG

-2648 TGSLGAHVARW
+2648 TGALGAHVARW
-2659 LGRAGAEHLVLTSR
+2659 LGRSGADHLVLTSR

-2681 TELADELRELGCA
+2681 AELAEELRGYGCA

-2709 ELLTGLEH
+2709 ALLESLGH
-2717 APTAVVHAAGLPQS
+2717 PPVAVVHAAGLPQS

-2736 TGLHEFEDVL
+2736 TGLDEFEDVL
-2746 AAKVAGTAHLDELLG
+2746 AAKVAGAAHLDALLG

-2795 AEQRRARGVKATSVA
+2795 AEQRRARGAKATSVA
-2810 WGLWAGGGMAR
+2810 WGLWAGGGMAS
-2821 DEGEQQLRRR
+2821 DDGEQQLRRR

-2842 AAMQGALDRDETFL
+2842 AALQGALDRDETFL
-2856 AVADVDWERFVPA
+2856 AVADVDWDRFVPA

-2885 RQVLDRLE
+2885 RRVLDQLE
-2893 AEQTRYDEGAA
+2893 AEQERPGEGAA
-2904 AGWRERLAGLTAAE
+2904 AGWRERLAGLPEAE
-2918 RDRAVLDLVRTEAAV
+2918 RDRAVLDLVRTEAAA

-2963 NRLREVTGLRLAA
+2963 NRLRRVTGLRLAA

-2992 AAEITPGTAPGE
+2992 TAGIAPGGTPAD
-3004 SAFGALDQ
+3004 SAFGALDR

-3017 GDLETDENLRLR
+3017 TDLAQPDENVRMR

-3037 LNRWSAEPAPQKAQ
+3037 LNQWSGDPAAPRQAP
-3051 LADASVDEVFAFIDK
+3051 LADASAAEVFAFIDNELGV
-3066 ISPPP
+3066 SPPP
-3071 AQ
+3071 AH

>member
-19 RRARKRIQEVE
+19 RRARKRVQEVE
-30 DAGFEPIAIVGMAC
+30 DAASAPVAIVGMAC

-57 QLVDGG
+57 RLVDAGG
-63 RDAMS
+63 DGMS

-73 RGWPDAHDAGFAA
+73 RGWPDAHDAGFVA
-86 EGGFVHDAGLF
+86 EGGFVHDAGRF

-118 LLETSWEALERAG
+118 LLETSWEALERGG
-131 IVPESLRGSRSAV
+131 IVPETLRGSRTAV
-144 FVGAAHQGYAT
+144 FVGAASQGYGT
-155 GAGEDAEAVAGHLM
+155 GAGEEAEAVAGHLM

-213 RGESDF
+213 RGESDL

-230 PGMFTEM
+230 PDMFTEM
-237 QRQGGLSGNGRC
+237 SRQGGLSGNGRC
-249 KAFAEGA
+249 KAFADGA

-261 GEGVGMLLV
+261 GEGVGVLLV
-270 ERLSDARRHG
+270 ERLADAQRLG

-354 DRPEPL
+354 DRPAPL

-372 QAAAGVSGIIKLVM
+372 QAAAGVSGVIKLVQ
-386 ALRNHRMPPTLHA
+386 ALRNRRMPPTLHA
-399 GTPSTK
+399 GTPSAK
-405 IDWTEG
+405 IDWTAG

-418 GREWTA
+418 GRNWTA

-440 NAHIILEEP
+440 NAHIILEEAPEPP
-449 AEEPAAAEPV
+449 APSERAG
-459 DGVLPWVLSAKSAE
+459 GVVPWVLSAKTPE
-473 ALREQASR
+473 ALREQAAR
-481 LATVDADPAG
+481 LSLVDGDPADI
-491 VALSL
+491 AFSL

-501 AFAHRAVVVGE
+501 AFAHRAVVVGA
-512 DRERLFAGVRA
+512 DRERLLAGVRA
-523 LADGVPAPNVVTGA
+523 IAGGTPAPHVTSGA
-537 AGSAGKV
+537 VRNGKV
-544 AMVFPGQGAQWA
+544 AMVFPGQGAQWT

-570 ARFTECAR
+570 TRFTECAR
-578 ALEPH
+578 ALEPY
-583 TGFSLLDGDLDLDRV
+583 TGFSLLDEPELDRV

-613 ALWAAHGVR
+613 ELWAAHGVR

-666 GMVSVATSRERTE
+666 GMVSVAASRGRTE
-679 ALARPWG
+679 ELIAPWG
-686 ERISIAA
+686 NRIGIAA

-704 EPEALEE
+704 EPGALDE
-711 FMAACE
+711 FTAACSE
-717 DVRTRRIPV
+717 VRTRRIPV

-734 VEQLRDELLDVLA
+734 VEQLRDELLDVLG
-747 PIAPR
+747 PITPR
-752 RGETAFFST
+752 PAGTGFFST

-767 DGTALDAEY
+767 DGTELDAQY
-776 WYTNLRGTVRLDIAV
+776 WYTNLRSTVRLDIAV
-791 EQLKREGFGTFVE
+791 ERLKGEGFGTFVE

-810 LTMAIGDDVV
+810 LTMAIGEDVV
-820 ALGSLRRGEGGLARF
+820 ALGSLRRDEGGLDRF
-835 ALSVAEAHVR
+835 ALSVAEAYVH
-845 GVKVD
+845 GVEVD
-850 WTSYFAGAARV
+850 WTPYFAGAARV
-861 DLPTYAFQHR
+861 DLPTYAFQQR
-871 HYWLKPGTPVVATT
+871 HYWLKPSETPVADRV
-885 EDSGFWEVVDSH
+885 H
-897 DLQALAETLGVDT
+897 
-910 EIPLSE
+910 
-916 LLPALSEWRRTA
+916 
-928 HDKSTVDSW
+928 SW
-937 RYDVRWRPAPALSR
+937 RYDIRWRPAPEPAGALS
-951 ESDPEVGSP
+951 
-960 HHFHVKVP
+960 
-968 AGRWLAVVAPGQD
+968 GRWLAVVAPGQESSLAD
-981 SAMVDALGI
+981 TLGA
-990 EIVPVEVTGDRES
+990 EVVEVTGDRES
-1003 LAARLRAAEPNPAGV
+1003 LAARLREAGPVAGV
-1018 VSLLGFDER
+1018 VSLLAFDER
-1027 PHPDF
+1027 PHPEF

-1045 AQALGDAA
+1045 AQALGDAG
-1053 ISAPLWLLTSGAVA
+1053 IDAPLWLLTSGAVD
-1067 TETPSPAQAQ
+1067 TDSPSPAQAQ

-1085 GLEHPGRWGGLVDLP
+1085 GLEHPNRWGGLIDLP
-1100 ADFDDRAAARLAAI
+1100 ADLDARAVERLTAI

-1121 DQFAIHPS
+1121 DQLAIRPS
-1129 GVLVRRLVRA
+1129 GVLVRRLVHAKPPRTEPGA
-1139 AAPKTAPSTWSFRG
+1139 WSARG

-1166 RIARWLERTGAGHV
+1166 RIARWLRDAGAEHV

-1186 GDQAP
+1186 GGQGTDDP
-1191 GAAELTA
+1191 G
-1198 ALDIPV
+1198 I
-1204 TFAACD
+1204 TFATCD
-1210 VADRADVQALA
+1210 VADRADVEALA
-1221 DRYDISA
+1221 RAHDFSA

-1237 LASIDATDVAEF
+1237 LASVDATDVAEF
-1249 AAVAKAK
+1249 AAVARAK

-1261 NLDAVFDRDL
+1261 HLDAVFDRDL

-1302 ARRRRTRGLRAT
+1302 AQRRRARGLRAT
-1314 SLAWGVWNAV
+1314 SLAWGVWNAA
-1324 NPWDAAKENQDFD
+1324 NPAKANQDFD

-1364 DETFLAL
+1364 DETFLAV
-1371 ADVDWTRFAPVFTA
+1371 ADVDWARFAPVFTA

-1392 DELPEVRNALTV
+1392 DELPEVRRALTV
-1404 EAAPVT
+1404 EKPQVKRGWLAEVAP
-1410 PGGLR
+1410 
-1415 ERLTGQSAADRTR
+1415 ADRPR
-1428 TVLELVR
+1428 AVLELVR

-1450 APGVALRELGFD
+1450 APDVALRELGFD

-1475 ETGQSLPATLAF
+1475 ETGRSLPATLAF

-1494 ITAFLLDGLFGA
+1494 ITEFLLGA
-1506 TTAVT
+1506 TAKVT

-1516 VADDQPIA
+1516 VADDEPIA

-1533 GGITSPEDLWELI
+1533 GGIKSPEDLWDLI
-1546 TAGGDA
+1546 TSGGDA
-1552 ITGFPANRGWDTDA
+1552 ITGFPADRGWDVEA

-1612 LLLETTWEAMERA
+1612 LLLETSWEAMERA

-1647 YGIGLAQPDS
+1647 YGIGLASPDS

-1705 LRNGECTMAL
+1705 LRTGECTMAL

-1734 RALASDGRCKAFSDD
+1734 RALAADGRCKAFSDA

-1761 VLVERLADAQRNG
+1761 LLVERLADARRNG

-1822 AVEAHGTGTTLGDPI
+1822 AVEAHGTGTALGDPI

-1848 DREHPLWLGSVKS
+1848 DRATPLLLGSVKS

-1871 VAGIIKMVL
+1871 VAGVIKMVL

-1891 HAGTPSSHVDWTTGN
+1891 HAGTRSSHVDWSAGN
-1906 VRLLAESRPWPETG
+1906 VELLTENRPWPGTG

-1945 EPVAAELSGP
+1945 EPVATELSGP
-1955 AATGPVPWVL
+1955 VATGPVPWVL
-1965 SAKTPD
+1965 SAKTPA
-1971 SLASQ
+1971 SLAAQ

-1991 AADVGYSLANS
+1991 AADVGYSLAKS
-2002 RSTFEQRA
+2002 RATFEQRA
-2010 VLVAAGE
+2010 VLVTGE
-2017 HSGHDALGALAHGRA
+2017 DGGHGPLGALAHGRA

-2079 ERALAPFVDWSLPA
+2079 ERALAPFAEWSLSE
-2093 VLGDDA
+2093 VLGDEA
-2099 MLQRV
+2099 MLERV

-2118 AEAWRAHGVQPD
+2118 AEVWRAHGVVPD

-2158 ALRSKAILALA
+2158 ALRSKAIRALA
-2169 GRGGMVSVAASRESV
+2169 GHGGMVSVAAARETV
-2184 EARLTEQL
+2184 EPRLTEDL
-2192 SVAAVNGPAAVVVS
+2192 SIAAVNGPAAVVVS
-2206 GAPDALDELIRSC
+2206 GSPSALAALIESC
-2219 EADGVRAKRIPVDYA
+2219 EADGIRAKRVPVDYA

-2240 EEIEAELRELLAP
+2240 EAIEAELRELLAP
-2253 VSPRSSDI
+2253 VSPRSSEA
-2261 AFYSTVTAEPLDTAG
+2261 AFYSTVTAGPIDTAG
-2276 LDGGYWYTN
+2276 LDGPYWYTN

-2296 RLLAGDGYGTFVEC
+2296 RRLAEDGYDTFVEC
-2310 SSHPVLTMSVQD
+2310 SPHPVLTMSIED

-2354 VDVDWTPAFG
+2354 VDLDWTPAFG

-2378 HQRYWLDPAP
+2378 HQRYWLEPAP

-2400 EETDDLAGV
+2400 EETEDLAGV
-2409 LGVDSAALDAVL
+2409 LGVDRRALDEVL
-2421 PALSRWRTRRTEES
+2421 PALNRWRTQRS
-2435 TVDSWCLKVGWTPVA
+2435 TVDSWCLKVGWVPVA
-2450 EPVLPLLSG
+2450 EPALPLLSG
-2459 RWLALVPAGR
+2459 RWLVLVPRDHR
-2469 GSFADSVLDA
+2469 GLAARVLDA
-2479 LAVRGAEV
+2479 LASRGADVVVSEEV
-2487 VTTTAEDLPPGEY
+2487 APGEY

-2506 LGLDETPVPGHPLIA
+2506 LGLDETPLPGHPLIA
-2521 SGVAAT
+2521 TGVAAT
-2527 AALAPALAEAGI
+2527 AALAPALAAAGI
-2539 DAPLWILTRGAVATG
+2539 DAPLWLLTRGAVATG
-2554 AGDAPASSVPAQL
+2554 PGDAPASSVPAQL

-2582 GGLLDL
+2582 GGLVDL
-2588 PATLDDRA
+2588 PATLDERA
-2596 ADRLAGVLAE
+2596 ADRLAGLLAE
-2606 PGGEDQLAIRAQ
+2606 PAGEDQLAIREH
-2618 GVLARRLRPARP
+2618 GILARRLRPARP
-2630 APAGEPWRPRG
+2630 APDGEPWRPRG

-2648 TGSLGAHVARW
+2648 TGALGAHVARW
-2659 LGRAGAEHLVLTSR
+2659 LARSGAEHLVLTSR
-2673 RGEAAPGA
+2673 RGDAAPGA
-2681 TELADELRELGCA
+2681 AELAEELRGYGCA

-2709 ELLTGLEH
+2709 ALLDGLRH
-2717 APTAVVHAAGLPQS
+2717 PPVAVVHAAGLPQS

-2736 TGLHEFEDVL
+2736 TGLDEFENVL
-2746 AAKVAGTAHLDELLG
+2746 AAKVAGAANLDALLG

-2795 AEQRRARGVKATSVA
+2795 AEQRRARGAKATSVA
-2810 WGLWAGGGMAR
+2810 WGLWAGGGMAS
-2821 DEGEQQLRRR
+2821 DGGEQQLRRR

-2842 AAMQGALDRDETFL
+2842 AALQGALDRDETFL
-2856 AVADVDWERFVPA
+2856 AVADVDWARFVPA

-2885 RQVLDRLE
+2885 RHVLDQLE
-2893 AEQTRYDEGAA
+2893 AEQERHDEGAA
-2904 AGWRERLAGLTAAE
+2904 AGWRERLAGLPEAE
-2918 RDRAVLDLVRTEAAV
+2918 RDRAVLDLVRAEAAA
-2933 VLGHRGADA
+2933 VLGHRGAEA

-2992 AAEITPGTAPGE
+2992 VAQIGGTPAE
-3004 SAFGALDQ
+3004 SAFGALDR

-3017 GDLETDENLRLR
+3017 TDLAEPDENVRMR

-3037 LNRWSAEPAPQKAQ
+3037 LNRWSAEAAPPPQAE
-3051 LADASVDEVFAFIDK
+3051 LAGASAAEVFAFIDNELG

>member
-19 RRARKRIQEVE
+19 RRARKRVQEVE
-30 DAGFEPIAIVGMAC
+30 DAASAPVAIVGMAC

-57 QLVDGG
+57 RLVDSGG
-63 RDAMS
+63 DGMS

-73 RGWPDAHDAGFAA
+73 RGWPDAHDAGFVA
-86 EGGFVHDAGLF
+86 EGGFVHDAGRF

-131 IVPESLRGSRSAV
+131 IVPETLRGSRSAV
-144 FVGAAHQGYAT
+144 FVGAASQGYGT
-155 GAGEDAEAVAGHLM
+155 GAGEEAESVAGHLM

-213 RGESDF
+213 RGESDL

-230 PGMFTEM
+230 PDMFTEM
-237 QRQGGLSGNGRC
+237 SRQGGLSGNGRC
-249 KAFAEGA
+249 KAFADGA

-261 GEGVGMLLV
+261 GEGAGMLLV
-270 ERLSDARRHG
+270 ERLADAERLG

-313 RDALAD
+313 RDALTD

-354 DRPEPL
+354 DRPTPL

-372 QAAAGVSGIIKLVM
+372 QAAAGVSGVIKLVM
-386 ALRNHRMPPTLHA
+386 ALRNRRMPPTLHA
-399 GTPSTK
+399 GTPSAK
-405 IDWTEG
+405 IDWTAG

-418 GREWTA
+418 GRDWTA

-440 NAHIILEEP
+440 NAHLILEEAP
-449 AEEPAAAEPV
+449 APPASPV
-459 DGVLPWVLSAKSAE
+459 NSSGLVPWVLSAKSAE
-473 ALREQASR
+473 ALREQAAR
-481 LATVDADPAG
+481 LSLVDGEPAD
-491 VALSL
+491 VAFSL

-501 AFAHRAVVVGE
+501 AFAHRAVVVGA
-512 DRERLFAGVRA
+512 DRERLLAGVRA
-523 LADGVPAPNVVTGA
+523 LADGTPAPHVVSGVA
-537 AGSAGKV
+537 RNSKV
-544 AMVFPGQGAQWA
+544 ALVFPGQGAQWT

-578 ALEPH
+578 ALEPY
-583 TGFSLLDGDLDLDRV
+583 TGFSLLDEPELDRV

-613 ALWAAHGVR
+613 ELWAAHGVR

-666 GMVSVATSRERTE
+666 GMVSVAASRARTE
-679 ALARPWG
+679 ELAAPWG
-686 ERISIAA
+686 DRIGIAA
-693 VNGPAATVVSG
+693 VNGPEATVVSG
-704 EPEALEE
+704 EPGALDE
-711 FMAACE
+711 FMAACA
-717 DVRTRRIPV
+717 VRTRRIPV

-734 VEQLRDELLDVLA
+734 VEQLRDELLDVLG
-747 PIAPR
+747 PITPR
-752 RGETAFFST
+752 AAGTGFFST
-761 VTGEWI
+761 VIGDWI
-767 DGTALDAEY
+767 DGTELDAEY
-776 WYTNLRGTVRLDIAV
+776 WYTNLRSTVRLDIAV
-791 EQLKREGFGTFVE
+791 ERLKAEGFGTFVE

-820 ALGSLRRGEGGLARF
+820 ALGSLRRDEGGLDRF
-835 ALSVAEAHVR
+835 ALSVAEAHVH

-850 WTSYFAGAARV
+850 WTSYFAGASRV
-861 DLPTYAFQHR
+861 DLPTYAFQQR
-871 HYWLKPGTPVVATT
+871 HYWLKPVV
-885 EDSGFWEVVDSH
+885 
-897 DLQALAETLGVDT
+897 
-910 EIPLSE
+910 
-916 LLPALSEWRRTA
+916 PAVA
-928 HDKSTVDSW
+928 DPANSW
-937 RYDVRWRPAPALSR
+937 RYDIRWRPAP
-951 ESDPEVGSP
+951 EPVGA
-960 HHFHVKVP
+960 P
-968 AGRWLAVVAPGQD
+968 AGRWLAVVAPGQEP
-981 SAMVDALGI
+981 SLVDVLGA
-990 EIVPVEVTGDRES
+990 EVLTVTGDRES
-1003 LAARLRAAEPNPAGV
+1003 LAARLREVGPVAGV
-1018 VSLLGFDER
+1018 VSLLAFDER
-1027 PHPDF
+1027 PHPEF

-1045 AQALGDAA
+1045 AQALGDAG
-1053 ISAPLWLLTSGAVA
+1053 IDAPLWLLTSGAVH
-1067 TETPSPAQAQ
+1067 TDSPSPAQAQ
-1077 IWGLGRVI
+1077 IWGLGRVV
-1085 GLEHPGRWGGLVDLP
+1085 GLEHPDRWGGLVDLP
-1100 ADFDDRAAARLAAI
+1100 AEPDTRALERLAAI
-1114 LATSGDE
+1114 LAAPGDE
-1121 DQFAIHPS
+1121 DQFAIRPS
-1129 GVLVRRLVRA
+1129 GVLVRRLVH
-1139 AAPKTAPSTWSFRG
+1139 AAPPRTAPGSWSVTG

-1166 RIARWLERTGAGHV
+1166 RIAAWLREAGADHV
-1180 VLASRR
+1180 ILASRR
-1186 GDQAP
+1186 GGQVPADP
-1191 GAAELTA
+1191 G
-1198 ALDIPV
+1198 I

-1210 VADRADVQALA
+1210 VANRADVEALA
-1221 DRYDISA
+1221 EAHDIRA
-1228 VIHAAALIE
+1228 VVHAAALIE
-1237 LASIDATDVAEF
+1237 LASVDATDVAEF
-1249 AAVAKAK
+1249 AAVARAK

-1261 NLDAVFDRDL
+1261 NLDAVFAHDL

-1302 ARRRRTRGLRAT
+1302 AQRRRARGLRAT
-1314 SLAWGVWNAV
+1314 SLAWGVWNAA
-1324 NPWDAAKENQDFD
+1324 NPAKANQDFD

-1364 DETFLAL
+1364 DDTFLAV
-1371 ADVDWTRFAPVFTA
+1371 ADVDWARFAPVFTA
-1385 LRPRPLL
+1385 LRARPLL
-1392 DELPEVRNALTV
+1392 DELPEVRRALTV
-1404 EAAPVT
+1404 EKPQGKPGWLAEVAP
-1410 PGGLR
+1410 
-1415 ERLTGQSAADRTR
+1415 ADRPR
-1428 TVLELVR
+1428 AVLELVR

-1450 APGVALRELGFD
+1450 APDVALRELGFD

-1475 ETGQSLPATLAF
+1475 ETGRSLPATLAF

-1494 ITAFLLDGLFGA
+1494 ITEFLLDA
-1506 TTAVT
+1506 PAKVT

-1516 VADDQPIA
+1516 VADDEPIA

-1533 GGITSPEDLWELI
+1533 GGIKSPEDLWELI
-1546 TAGGDA
+1546 TSGGDA
-1552 ITGFPANRGWDTDA
+1552 ITGFPADRGWDVEA
-1566 LFDPDPDHEGTS
+1566 LFDPDPDHDGTS

-1612 LLLETTWEAMERA
+1612 LLLETSWEAMERA

-1705 LRNGECTMAL
+1705 LRTGECTMAL

-1734 RALASDGRCKAFSDD
+1734 RALAADGRCKAFSDG

-1761 VLVERLADAQRNG
+1761 LLVERLADARRNG

-1815 LTFDDVD
+1815 LTFADVD

-1848 DREHPLWLGSVKS
+1848 DRATPLWLGSVKS

-1871 VAGIIKMVL
+1871 VAGVIKLVQ

-1891 HAGTPSSHVDWTTGN
+1891 HAGTPSSHVDWSAGN
-1906 VRLLAESRPWPETG
+1906 VELLTENRPWPETG

-1945 EPVAAELSGP
+1945 EPVAAEPSGP
-1955 AATGPVPWVL
+1955 VATGPVPWVL
-1965 SAKTPD
+1965 SAKTPA
-1971 SLASQ
+1971 SLAAQ

-2010 VLVAAGE
+2010 VLVTTGE
-2017 HSGHDALGALAHGRA
+2017 DGGHDPLGALAHGRA

-2062 LDLMDTSP
+2062 LDLMNTSP

-2079 ERALAPFVDWSLPA
+2079 GRALAPFVEWSLPE
-2093 VLGDDA
+2093 VLGDEEL
-2099 MLQRV
+2099 LQRV

-2118 AEAWRAHGVQPD
+2118 AEVWRAHGVSPD

-2158 ALRSKAILALA
+2158 ALRSKAIRALA
-2169 GRGGMVSVAASRESV
+2169 GRGGMVSVAAARATV
-2184 EARLTEQL
+2184 EPRLTEDL
-2192 SVAAVNGPAAVVVS
+2192 SIAAVNGPAAVVVS
-2206 GAPDALDELIRSC
+2206 GSPSALDALIESC
-2219 EADGVRAKRIPVDYA
+2219 EADGIRAKRVPVDYA

-2240 EEIEAELRELLAP
+2240 EAIEAELRELLAA
-2253 VSPRSSDI
+2253 VSPRSSEI
-2261 AFYSTVTAEPLDTAG
+2261 AFYSTVTAGPIDTAG
-2276 LDGGYWYTN
+2276 LDGPYWYTN
-2285 LRNPVLFDATT
+2285 LRQPVLFDAAT
-2296 RLLAGDGYGTFVEC
+2296 RQLAADGYGTFVEC
-2310 SSHPVLTMSVQD
+2310 SAHPVLTMSVED

-2354 VDVDWTPAFG
+2354 VDLDWTPAFG
-2364 EGARLVPLP
+2364 EGARLIPLP

-2400 EETDDLAGV
+2400 EETEDLAGV
-2409 LGVDSAALDAVL
+2409 LGVDRNALDEVL
-2421 PALSRWRTRRTEES
+2421 PALTRWRTQRS
-2435 TVDSWCLKVGWTPVA
+2435 TVDPWCLKVGWVPVA
-2450 EPVLPLLSG
+2450 EPALPLLSG
-2459 RWLALVPAGR
+2459 RWLVLLPNGHS
-2469 GSFADSVLDA
+2469 GSIADA
-2479 LAVRGAEV
+2479 LASRGADV
-2487 VTTTAEDLPPGEY
+2487 VVSEDPLPGAY

-2506 LGLDETPVPGHPLIA
+2506 LGQDETPLPGHPLIA
-2521 SGVAAT
+2521 AGVAAT
-2527 AALAPALAEAGI
+2527 AALAPALAAAGI
-2539 DAPLWILTRGAVATG
+2539 DAPLWLLTRGAVATG
-2554 AGDAPASSVPAQL
+2554 PEDAPASSVPAQL

-2582 GGLLDL
+2582 GGLIDL
-2588 PATLDDRA
+2588 PATLDERT
-2596 ADRLAGVLAE
+2596 ADRLAGLLAE
-2606 PGGEDQLAIRAQ
+2606 PSGEDQLAIREH
-2618 GVLARRLRPARP
+2618 GIVARRLRPARP

-2648 TGSLGAHVARW
+2648 TGALGAHVARW
-2659 LGRAGAEHLVLTSR
+2659 LGRSGAEHLVLTSR
-2673 RGEAAPGA
+2673 RGEAVPGA
-2681 TELADELRELGCA
+2681 AELAEELRGYGCA

-2709 ELLTGLEH
+2709 ALLDGLGH
-2717 APTAVVHAAGLPQS
+2717 PPVAVVHAAGLPQS

-2736 TGLHEFEDVL
+2736 TGLDEFEDVL
-2746 AAKVAGTAHLDELLG
+2746 AAKVAGAAHLDALLG

-2795 AEQRRARGVKATSVA
+2795 AEQRRARGAKATSVA
-2810 WGLWAGGGMAR
+2810 WGLWAGGGMAS
-2821 DEGEQQLRRR
+2821 DDGEQQLRRR

-2842 AAMQGALDRDETFL
+2842 AALQGALDRDETFL
-2856 AVADVDWERFVPA
+2856 AVADVDWARFVPA

-2885 RQVLDRLE
+2885 RQVLDELA
-2893 AEQTRYDEGAA
+2893 AEQDRHDEGAA
-2904 AGWRERLAGLTAAE
+2904 AGWRERLAGLPEAE
-2918 RDRAVLDLVRTEAAV
+2918 RDRAVLDLVRTEAAA
-2933 VLGHRGADA
+2933 VLGHRGAEA

-2963 NRLREVTGLRLAA
+2963 NRLRAVTGLRLAA

-2992 AAEITPGTAPGE
+2992 AAEIAPGGTPAE
-3004 SAFGALDQ
+3004 SAFGALDR

-3017 GDLETDENLRLR
+3017 TDLAQPDENVRMR

-3037 LNRWSAEPAPQKAQ
+3037 LNHWSVDAAPAPAPQAE
-3051 LADASVDEVFAFIDK
+3051 LAGASAAEVFAFIDNELG

>member
-1 MDNDAKLRE
+1 MMDNDAKLRE

-30 DAGFEPIAIVGMAC
+30 DAGYEPVAIVGMAC

-57 QLVDGG
+57 RLVDSGS
-63 RDAMS
+63 DAMS

-73 RGWPDAHDAGFAA
+73 RGWPEAHDAGFAA

-270 ERLSDARRHG
+270 ERLSDAKRLG

-354 DRPEPL
+354 DRPAPL

-405 IDWTEG
+405 IDWAEG

-449 AEEPAAAEPV
+449 DDEPLVASAAS
-459 DGVLPWVLSAKSAE
+459 GVLPWVLSAKSAE
-473 ALREQASR
+473 ALRDQAAR
-481 LATVDADPAG
+481 LSTVDADPAG
-491 VALSL
+491 VAFSL

-512 DRERLFAGVRA
+512 DRERLLAGVRA
-523 LADGVPAPNVVTGA
+523 LADGVPAPNVVSGT
-537 AGSAGKV
+537 AGSGGKV

-563 ATSEVFA
+563 ATSDVFA

-583 TGFSLLDGDLDLDRV
+583 TGFSLLDEDIDLDRV
-598 DVVQPALFAMMVSLA
+598 DVVQPALFAVMVSLA

-666 GMVSVATSRERTE
+666 GMVSVAASRERTE
-679 ALARPWG
+679 ELARPWG

-704 EPEALEE
+704 EPEALDE

-717 DVRTRRIPV
+717 EVRTRRIPV

-734 VEQLRDELLDVLA
+734 VEQLREELLEVLA
-747 PIAPR
+747 PIEPR
-752 RGETAFFST
+752 AGETAFFST

-767 DGTALDAEY
+767 DGAALDAEY
-776 WYTNLRGTVRLDIAV
+776 WYTNLRSTVRLDIAV
-791 EQLKREGFGTFVE
+791 EQLKSQGFGTFVE

-820 ALGSLRRGEGGLARF
+820 ALGSLRRGEGGLTRF

-850 WTSYFAGAARV
+850 WTPYFAGASRV

-871 HYWLKPGTPVVATT
+871 HYWLKPGTPAVAAPA
-885 EDSGFWEVVDSH
+885 DNGFWEVVDSH
-897 DLQALAETLGVDT
+897 DLQAVADTLGVDT

-916 LLPALSEWRRTA
+916 LLPALSEWRRAA
-928 HDKSTVDSW
+928 HDKSTVESW
-937 RYDVRWRPAPALSR
+937 RYDVRWRPAPEPVGALS
-951 ESDPEVGSP
+951 
-960 HHFHVKVP
+960 
-968 AGRWLAVVAPGQD
+968 GRWLAVVAPGQD
-981 SAMVDALGI
+981 ASMVDGLGA

-1003 LAARLRAAEPNPAGV
+1003 LAARLREAEPDPAGV
-1018 VSLLGFDER
+1018 ISLLGFDER
-1027 PHPDF
+1027 PHPEF

-1045 AQALGDAA
+1045 AQALGDAG
-1053 ISAPLWLLTSGAVA
+1053 ITAPLWLLTSGAVA
-1067 TETPSPAQAQ
+1067 TDSPSPAQAQ

-1100 ADFDDRAAARLAAI
+1100 ADFDDRAAGRLAAI
-1114 LATSGDE
+1114 LATGGDE
-1121 DQFAIHPS
+1121 DQFAVRSS
-1129 GVLVRRLVRA
+1129 GVSVRRLVRA
-1139 AAPKTAPSTWSFRG
+1139 AASRGGKWSLRG

-1166 RIARWLERTGAGHV
+1166 RIARWLESAGAEHV

-1191 GAAELTA
+1191 GAAELSA
-1198 ALDIPV
+1198 ELDIPV
-1204 TFAACD
+1204 TFEACD
-1210 VADRADVQALA
+1210 IADRAEVQALA
-1221 DRYDISA
+1221 DRHDISA

-1249 AAVAKAK
+1249 AAVARAK

-1302 ARRRRTRGLRAT
+1302 AERRRARGLRAT

-1324 NPWDAAKENQDFD
+1324 NPWDRAKENQDFD

-1355 AGLRQVLAD
+1355 AGLREVLAD

-1371 ADVDWTRFAPVFTA
+1371 ADVDWARFAPVFTA

-1392 DELPEVRNALTV
+1392 DELPEVRRALTV
-1404 EAAPVT
+1404 EKAPVVT
-1410 PGGLR
+1410 GGLR
-1415 ERLTGQSAADRTR
+1415 ERLSGQSAADRTR

-1891 HAGTPSSHVDWTTGN
+1891 HAGTPSSHVDWTAGN
-1906 VRLLAESRPWPETG
+1906 VRLLGENLPWPETG

-1945 EPVAAELSGP
+1945 EPVAAGSSGP

-1965 SAKTPD
+1965 SAKTPG
-1971 SLASQ
+1971 SLAGQ

-2010 VLVAAGE
+2010 VLVAADE

-2079 ERALAPFVDWSLPA
+2079 ERALAPFVDWSLPD
-2093 VLGDDA
+2093 VLGDSA
-2099 MLQRV
+2099 MLERV

-2118 AEAWRAHGVQPD
+2118 AEAWRAHGVHPD

-2169 GRGGMVSVAASRESV
+2169 GRGGMVSVAASRETV
-2184 EARLTEQL
+2184 ESLLTAGL

-2206 GAPDALDELIRSC
+2206 GEPDALDALVARC

-2234 SHSAQV
+2234 SHSVHV
-2240 EEIEAELRELLAP
+2240 EAIEAELRELLAP
-2253 VSPRSSDI
+2253 VSPRSSEI
-2261 AFYSTVTAEPLDTAG
+2261 AFYSTVTAEPVDTAG

-2296 RLLAGDGYGTFVEC
+2296 RLLAEDGYGTFIEC

-2409 LGVDSAALDAVL
+2409 LGVDSSALDAVL
-2421 PALSRWRTRRTEES
+2421 PALSRWRTRRSEES
-2435 TVDSWCLKVGWTPVA
+2435 TVDSWCLKVGWAPVA
-2450 EPVLPLLSG
+2450 EPALPLLSG
-2459 RWLALVPAGR
+2459 RWLALVPAG
-2469 GSFADSVLDA
+2469 SFGASVVDA
-2479 LAVRGAEV
+2479 LATRGADV
-2487 VTTTAEDLPPGEY
+2487 VTATLDSLPPGEY

-2506 LGLDETPVPGHPLIA
+2506 LGMDETPLPGHPLIA

-2539 DAPLWILTRGAVATG
+2539 DGPLWIITRGAVTTG
-2554 AGDAPASSVPAQL
+2554 AGDTPASSVPAQL

-2582 GGLLDL
+2582 GGLIDL
-2588 PATLDDRA
+2588 PATVDERT

-2618 GVLARRLRPARP
+2618 GILARRLHPARP

-2659 LGRAGAEHLVLTSR
+2659 LGRSGAEHLVLTSR

-2681 TELADELRELGCA
+2681 AELADELRELGCA

-2709 ELLTGLEH
+2709 ELLAGLEH

-2746 AAKVAGTAHLDELLG
+2746 AAKVAGAAHLDELLG

-2810 WGLWAGGGMAR
+2810 WGLWAGGGMAQ

-2885 RQVLDRLE
+2885 RQVLARLE

-2904 AGWRERLAGLTAAE
+2904 AGWRERLAGLPAAE

-2992 AAEITPGTAPGE
+2992 AAEITPGGTPGE

-3037 LNRWSAEPAPQKAQ
+3037 LNRWSAEPAPEKAQ
-3051 LADASVDEVFAFIDK
+3051 LADASADEVFAFIDNELG
-3066 ISPPP
+3066 ISPP
-3071 AQ
+3071 AH